1 MEDRFVTLLAMA
13 MAATH
18 ATFTARTRPTRHA
31 AHRPLLA
38 WCTQHERA
46 LPPASHAV
54 AHNTMAPAS
63 LWLQFCT
70 QAVIL
75 LGCVAV
81 CCRPFLRCIMAR
93 ILLPLSSL
101 ALLSPIFFC
110 CLALHIALCVLLSL
124 HCWLL
129 KSLVRRRTMGC
140 GPHSARMRVAACR
153 RAPHRPCSL
162 QIGCCASLAKNTLAL
177 YVGKRGV
184 IRSAGPQR

>member
-63 LWLQFCT
+63 LWLQICT

-81 CCRPFLRCIMAR
+81 CCRAFLRCTMAR

-101 ALLSPIFFC
+101 ALLSSTFFVAMHC
-110 CLALHIALCVLLSL
+110 TLHLACLC
-124 HCWLL
+124 HCNA
-129 KSLVRRRTMGC
+129 GC
-140 GPHSARMRVAACR
+140 ASCSCYCPYCASARHLPA
-153 RAPHRPCSL
+153 
-162 QIGCCASLAKNTLAL
+162 CASPPAATQSMPC
-177 YVGKRGV
+177 GT
-184 IRSAGPQR
+184 